1 MGNESGDQLVERLWS
16 RIEPG
21 IRKLMPKADQIDLL
35 RTKALMKRT
44 LKHIAIHRDSYSLDV
59 ADKYLDAGEADYRA
73 ASLLFERK
81 EFALTVY
88 HIQQAIEKAMKS
100 FCLSIGDVSVEELPT
115 THRTPLPLLKIIE
128 EKPGSEMISV
138 LRSIGNQDYR
148 VTVRQVK
155 RLVNSDQQRLASLP
169 LNSSAGALDIETLV
183 RVADAVFTTHP
194 SLEQKED
201 EVKAV
206 FAEYLPEYKESIVA
220 YSSVKSGQAGG
231 QCYIL
236 GVLTFP
242 HESYTRYPGALL
254 EPQDYTEGLGIVQAI
269 PIVIQ
274 RIPRTLSLVR
284 DLILILRKQI
294 SQGSANN
301 I

>member
-1 MGNESGDQLVERLWS
+1 MGNENGNQLVESLWN

-35 RTKALMKRT
+35 RTKALMKHT
-44 LKHIAIHRDSYSLDV
+44 LKHIAIKRDSYSLDV
-59 ADKYLDAGEADYRA
+59 ADKYLDAGEADYGA
-73 ASLLFERK
+73 TTLLFERK
-81 EFALTVY
+81 QFALTVY
-88 HIQQAIEKAMKS
+88 RIQQAIEKAMKS
-100 FCLSIGDVSVEELPT
+100 FCLSIGDVSVEELST

-138 LRSIGNQDYR
+138 LNSIGNRDYR

-155 RLVNSDQQRLASLP
+155 RLVNSDQQRLANLP
-169 LNSSAGALDIETLV
+169 LNSSAGALDIETLI
-183 RVADAVFTTHP
+183 RVADAVFATHP
-194 SLEQKED
+194 LLEQKEN

-206 FAEYLPEYKESIVA
+206 FAEYLPEYRESIVA
-220 YSSVKSGQAGG
+220 YSSVKSGQAAG

-242 HESYTRYPGALL
+242 HESYTRYPGGFL
-254 EPQDYTEGLGIVQAI
+254 EPRDYTERIGIVQAI
-269 PIVIQ
+269 PIMIQ
-274 RIPRTLSLVR
+274 RIPRTLGLVR
-284 DLILILRKQI
+284 DVTLILRKQM

-301 I
+301 V